1 MTPDYQVGFDGHL
14 GYVDWDFSDA
24 EQKILNEQSNGYGYV
39 RRLETKWQVEEGMS
53 PDDPY
58 NLHPHQYNTEIVAA
72 PDDVIRVPRKEHRFF
87 SYNERDTSHPDFEN
101 WEIGDRARH
110 HTLLQ
115 SGATATYVWYKFI
128 EQPAM
133 RTAAQNHPET
143 YTPDYMESL
152 QSQIESLHELINT
165 HSTPQPTKPVFINY
179 RGAPMPDNKDP
190 HLAKI
195 DPGQLVKPLPG
206 YEVGYV
212 PVIISVVHPEAV
224 SNNGVGL
231 ESAPNVDCTNT
242 TWTDTYYP
250 DL

>member
-1 MTPDYQVGFDGHL
+1 ML
-14 GYVDWDFSDA
+14 
-24 EQKILNEQSNGYGYV
+24 
-39 RRLETKWQVEEGMS
+39 
-53 PDDPY
+53 
-58 NLHPHQYNTEIVAA
+58 
-72 PDDVIRVPRKEHRFF
+72 
-87 SYNERDTSHPDFEN
+87 
-101 WEIGDRARH
+101 
-110 HTLLQ
+110 
-115 SGATATYVWYKFI
+115 
-128 EQPAM
+128 
-133 RTAAQNHPET
+133 TAAQNNPET
-143 YTPDYMESL
+143 YTPDYLESL
-152 QSQIESLHELINT
+152 HSQIESLHKLINA

-179 RGAPMPDNKDP
+179 SGAPMPDDKDP

-231 ESAPNVDCTNT
+231 ESAPDVDCTNT